1 MPQAF
6 CMAISWMSAL
16 KVIPWGDVIE
26 AAPAVVKGARK
37 IFTRSQQVDSPA
49 ATVEPGADLQQRVQ
63 QLESGVTQLLEQQR
77 ASAQLMET
85 LAEQNARLVQA
96 VEILRVRTRLL
107 LLSSAVL
114 TVALVGL
121 IAWSLR

>member
-1 MPQAF
+1 
-6 CMAISWMSAL
+6 MAIPWMLAL

-26 AAPAVVKGARK
+26 AAPAVVKSARK
-37 IFTRSQQVDSPA
+37 IFTRSQQVDTPA

-107 LLSSAVL
+107 LVLGAVL
-114 TVALVGL
+114 AVALVGVL
-121 IAWSLR
+121 AWSLR